1 MKFNLKTL
9 ALLLGGGLL
18 GLTSCSNDT
27 LTGDPAG
34 GPEYAG
40 KKVYFTAALALP
52 SDTGTRSATDD
63 EDAEH
68 AADGNN
74 QTNSNADPDYEY
86 GYDYENDVRTMIL
99 VFATKTENKYICAAE
114 VSGIEKAPTGLNY
127 SFDVLAEIDY
137 NDLNA
142 AYSAN
147 LFTSDQEVNVYAY
160 CNYTQ
165 NLKENFFGTGKPAAG
180 TTAWADFTGEVIEA
194 SSAAG
199 ESPAISNTIWA
210 PRSFLMTN
218 HAITTT
224 KFPDEIG
231 KWDEY
236 ADQSNPFKV
245 TSGGTQTDGTP
256 LLPIYVERVA
266 ARIDFRDGST
276 NVSGEPNNN
285 TYKIL
290 TDVHKLIGD
299 NPNEQQ
305 DKDTKNLYSI
315 QLNRMGL
322 VNMSRNFYYLRRV
335 STNGLNDG
343 SILGGAETSP
353 NFANGTPYVVD
364 TDATEKNGKSITAT
378 NASDYFNFRLYNTS
392 GDYEMSQ
399 WYIDDIEDVLKGEKD
414 QWTNSLNGGKYH
426 IWRYVTE
433 NTIPGA
439 DNQIH
444 VQSTGIIFKGRIIPG
459 DDINATYESVEQ
471 NDPSGTNSYVSE
483 KVQTALEKVKN
494 PNANITNPATELP
507 MLFSFDGFLYGGWD
521 ELVKAAVVDG
531 TGGTLYTAM
540 NSILGN
546 WKLDTS
552 GQYTTTGDGAQLTV
566 DEAAKIIQTPGQDLS
581 DKIKISD
588 ESLRTYAADNNIT
601 VYVAENEND
610 GQGWGYY
617 CYYFYWIRHNDNNK
631 SGLMA
636 PMEFATVR
644 NNVYKLYV
652 ESINRLG
659 HPRVKSDD
667 PDPEDEDDPDE
678 KPTRY
683 IQVNIDVLPWVV
695 RENKITF

>member
-99 VFATKTENKYICAAE
+99 VFATKTDNKYICAAE

-127 SFDVLAEIDY
+127 SFEVLAEIDY
-137 NDLNA
+137 NDLSA

-147 LFTSDQEVNVYAY
+147 LFTTAQEVNVYAY

-165 NLKENFFGTGKPAAG
+165 RLKELFFGTSGTSGTGKPVAG
-180 TTAWADFTGEVIEA
+180 TTEWADFAGEVIEA

-231 KWDEY
+231 KWDAY

-245 TSGGTQTDGTP
+245 TANGDQETTDA

-266 ARIDFRDGST
+266 ARIDFRDGSKGS
-276 NVSGEPNNN
+276 SGGTNNN
-285 TYKIL
+285 TYPII
-290 TDVHKLIGD
+290 TDVHKLVTSPS
-299 NPNEQQ
+299 NSQ
-305 DKDTKNLYSI
+305 DKDEKNLFSI
-315 QLNRMGL
+315 QLTRMGL
-322 VNMSRNFYYLRRV
+322 VNMSKKFFYLRRV
-335 STNGLNDG
+335 SANGLNTG
-343 SILGGAETSP
+343 ATVGGVETSSLG
-353 NFANGTPYVVD
+353 ATPYIVD
-364 TDATEKNGKSITAT
+364 TDADTKNTKGIKAN
-378 NASDYFNFRLYNTS
+378 NAETYFNFCLYNKVDGS
-392 GDYEMSQ
+392 YGMDQ
-399 WYIDDIEDVLKGEKD
+399 WFVDDIKDVLDDTQTSDK
-414 QWTNSLNGGKYH
+414 WTGTNGGQYK

-439 DNQIH
+439 DNQITA
-444 VQSTGIIFKGRIIPG
+444 QSTGIVFKGRIIAG
-459 DDINATYESVEQ
+459 TDVDEKYSS
-471 NDPSGTNSYVSE
+471 NDQSAAGEYYLSE
-483 KVQTALEKVKN
+483 KVREALKKVSN
-494 PNANITNPATELP
+494 TYTGNGDDLP
-507 MLFSFDGFLYGGWD
+507 MLFSFDGFLYGGWE
-521 ELVKAAVVDG
+521 ELVNAAVIDG

-546 WKLDTS
+546 WKLDSS
-552 GQYTTTGDGAQLTV
+552 GKYTTTGNGAQLTV
-566 DEAAKIIQTPGQDLS
+566 DEAAKIIQTEGQTLS
-581 DKIKISD
+581 QRIDISD

-601 VYVAENEND
+601 VYVADND
-610 GQGWGYY
+610 DNKGWGYN

-631 SGLMA
+631 SGLMG

-644 NNVYKLYV
+644 NNIYKLYV
-652 ESINRLG
+652 DSINRLG